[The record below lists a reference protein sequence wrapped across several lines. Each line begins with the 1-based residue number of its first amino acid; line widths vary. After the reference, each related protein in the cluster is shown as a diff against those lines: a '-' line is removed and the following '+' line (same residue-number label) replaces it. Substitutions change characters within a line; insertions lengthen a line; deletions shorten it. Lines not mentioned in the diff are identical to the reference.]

1 MIKNR
6 KLFMNMGALL
16 MLACCFACSTDDD
29 DWTAQAVPQPLTFQ
43 ISTDGQE
50 WNGTETRGTPLNE
63 FTGEHA
69 IGMLCVKYPVTAEKP
84 ITEDSEMFMYNEK
97 VDYDGYSWTTEY
109 GYIVPDA
116 TWQMM
121 FYAYYPHYDDITSV
135 ITGENVRDTVYVKM
149 SDNTNL
155 LQPGFTYKTPEKA
168 IDQQDLMYS
177 MSAKPAKAANIGGKL
192 TMQPV
197 ALQFHH
203 LLAALDITAKS
214 AISGIITKVEISN
227 VKKKADFDYVDADG
241 NPQSDWKV
249 IYDERQTVWQD
260 FSIYVGTENNDEPV
274 FVTEEPEVFMLLP
287 QVLGS
292 DNIVTVT
299 LNTGGTETTLKTS
312 FPAGTHLRK
321 GVRSKL
327 EINIASMK
335 RIKLKVTTPGITDWD
350 NYDITGEVS
359 DNTYV
364 YPRSGIDDWIDGGN
378 TLWNPNPGQ

>member
-1 MIKNR
+1 MIKSR
-6 KLFMNMGALL
+6 KIFVNLGALL
-16 MLACCFACSTDDD
+16 LLGGCFACSTDDD

-116 TWQMM
+116 SWQMM
-121 FYAYYPHYDDITSV
+121 FYAYYPHYDDITSE

-168 IDQQDLMYS
+168 VDQQDLMYS
-177 MSAKPAKAANIGGKL
+177 MSATPAKAANIGGKL

-364 YPRSGIDDWIDGGN
+364 YPKSGIDDWIDGGN

>member
-1 MIKNR
+1 MIKSR
-6 KLFMNMGALL
+6 KIFVNLGALL
-16 MLACCFACSTDDD
+16 LLGGCFACSTDDD

-69 IGMLCVKYPVTAEKP
+69 IGMLCVKYPVTAAKP

-116 TWQMM
+116 SWQMM

-135 ITGENVRDTVYVKM
+135 ITGENVRDTVYVRM

-168 IDQQDLMYS
+168 VDQQDLMYS
-177 MSAKPAKAANIGGKL
+177 MSTTPAKAQNIQGKL

-227 VKKKADFDYVDADG
+227 VKKKADFDYVDSDG